1 MKRCAREHR
10 IKVKMKNEKGIKFL
24 AVLGLVLLYA
34 CGNTLDTSNNNTV
47 DPPPDPTLDCDV
59 FEIEPNDEFFT
70 AQFIDVLPAIP
81 TNELVC
87 GYLSPAGADIDTY
100 YFPLAPNPEATQV
113 IFNLIVTCDLDVLP
127 VVELLQMIHDV
138 GAPAFDPGA
147 PPVYESLGTFF
158 GAPGVLTILDWPV
171 PYDFL
176 NQNNLFVRVTGLS
189 TSTDNMNKLYKLDY
203 FTQ

>member
-1 MKRCAREHR
+1 MNFK
-10 IKVKMKNEKGIKFL
+10 
-24 AVLGLVLLYA
+24 LLIPILFVAA
-34 CGNTLDTSNNNTV
+34 CGQTTVSTNN
-47 DPPPDPTLDCDV
+47 DPPTAPPDPTLDCDV
-59 FEIEPNDEFFT
+59 FEIEPNDEFIT
-70 AQFIDVLPAIP
+70 AQFIDVLPATP

>member
-1 MKRCAREHR
+1 MSN
-10 IKVKMKNEKGIKFL
+10 KVKLMCAIALL
-24 AVLGLVLLYA
+24 AS
-34 CGNTLDTSNNNTV
+34 CGRTTATIDTGPPA
-47 DPPPDPTLDCDV
+47 PPPDPTLNCGI

-70 AQFIDVLPAIP
+70 SQFIDVLPAIP

-87 GYLSPAGADIDTY
+87 GYLSPAGEDIDTY
-100 YFPLAPNPEATQV
+100 YFPLAPNAGATQV
-113 IFNLIVTCDLDVLP
+113 IFNLVLTCDLDVLP
-127 VVELLQMIHDV
+127 VVELLQMIHDI
-138 GAPAFDPGA
+138 GAPTFDPGA

-158 GAPGVLTILDWPV
+158 GAPGVLTILNWPV

-189 TSTDNMNKLYKLDY
+189 TSFDATDKLYKLDY